1 MPNKSRDFFPAEAF
15 SREFILG
22 GRKAKRE
29 CSMADAPDTV
39 TEADLTEQFKTDPQF
54 ALQLLHSEF
63 SENIYR
69 YIKSVGYWLSEHEID
84 DVYQETFCRL
94 IRAVRRPD
102 FDRTQPS
109 MPFVQDVAWKAAYD
123 WGRRKKRRMMESIDA
138 AYEQI
143 ADDLKDTT
151 VRREWLMIKPD
162 WPRFQ
167 KTLDKIID
175 ALPPKQKVAARAFLV
190 SYEQLRKSDYSALAE
205 AIHEMTGEDV
215 TTAVARDRWR
225 EAKATI
231 AYKLE
236 RAGLKLL
243 ED

>member
-1 MPNKSRDFFPAEAF
+1 MPDYFVLSSPAAALWCELT
-15 SREFILG
+15 IG
-22 GRKAKRE
+22 GREGRGEYA
-29 CSMADAPDTV
+29 MANGPGAV
-39 TEADLTEQFKTDPQF
+39 TEADLAEQFKADPQF

-63 SENIYR
+63 RENIYR
-69 YIKSVGYWLSEHEID
+69 YIKSVGYWLDEHEID
-84 DVYQETFCRL
+84 DVYQELFCRL
-94 IRAVRRPD
+94 IRAVRKAD
-102 FDRTQPS
+102 FDRNQPP
-109 MPFVQDVAWKAAYD
+109 MPFVQDIAWKAAYD
-123 WGRRKKRRMMESIDA
+123 WGRRKKRRAMASIDT

-151 VRREWLMIKPD
+151 VRREWLMVKPD
-162 WPRFQ
+162 WPTFQ

-175 ALPPKQKVAARAFLV
+175 ALPPKQKTAARAFLM
-190 SYEQLRKSDYSALAE
+190 SYEQLRTNDHSALAD
-205 AIHEMTGEDV
+205 AIHELTGEDV

>member
-1 MPNKSRDFFPAEAF
+1 
-15 SREFILG
+15 
-22 GRKAKRE
+22 
-29 CSMADAPDTV
+29 MANGPGAV
-39 TEADLTEQFKTDPQF
+39 TEAELAEQFRADPRF
-54 ALQLLHSEF
+54 ALQVLHSEF
-63 SENIYR
+63 RENIYR
-69 YIKSVGYWLSEHEID
+69 YIKSVGYWLGEHEID
-84 DVYQETFCRL
+84 DVYQEMFCRL
-94 IRAVRRPD
+94 ILAVQKPD
-102 FDRTQPS
+102 FDLTQPP
-109 MPFVQDVAWKAAYD
+109 MPFVQDIAWKAAYD
-123 WGRRKKRRMMESIDA
+123 WGRRKKRRMMQSIDA

-143 ADDLKDTT
+143 AEDTKDTT
-151 VRREWLMIKPD
+151 IRREWLLVKPD
-162 WPRFQ
+162 WPKFQ
-167 KTLDKIID
+167 KDLDKIID

-190 SYEQLRKSDYSALAE
+190 SYEQLRKNDYSALAE